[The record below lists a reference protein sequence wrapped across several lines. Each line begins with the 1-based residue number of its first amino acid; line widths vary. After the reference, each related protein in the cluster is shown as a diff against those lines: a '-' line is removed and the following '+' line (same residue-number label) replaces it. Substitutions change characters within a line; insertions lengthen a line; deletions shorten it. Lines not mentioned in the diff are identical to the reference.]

1 MGDAGILNFLLTKP
15 SAIMP
20 KTDPKELHFPTWG
33 EVSKYGINMLRAGDT
48 VKAHF
53 HDCNEF
59 WIIVQGKGIA
69 TSGNVTY
76 KLGPG
81 DMLITRAGDEHSMA
95 VIESM
100 IAVYFHGVMPPDG
113 RFGYLYPGIDLVFA
127 EWQRRKKSAS
137 RSHERKSLA
146 SKE

>member
-1 MGDAGILNFLLTKP
+1 
-15 SAIMP
+15 MP
-20 KTDPKELHFPTWG
+20 KTDPKELHFPAWG
-33 EVSKYGINMLRAGDT
+33 EVSKYGIKILRTGDA

-59 WIIVQGKGIA
+59 WIVVQGKGIA
-69 TSGNVTY
+69 TSGKVTY
-76 KLGPG
+76 ELGPG

-113 RFGYLYPGIDLVFA
+113 RFGYLYPGIDLAFA
-127 EWQRRKKSAS
+127 EWQRRKKERLAKS
-137 RSHERKSLA
+137 RSEVIPRLVS
-146 SKE
+146 